1 MKSNRDFMPV
11 YYQLADDLKQQIE
24 SGELKP
30 GDAVPSESQL
40 VSDYGISRVTVR
52 RGLAILLEAGL
63 LETVR
68 GIGNFVAKPKL
79 NQATLT
85 FQENDPLKENKL
97 NYQLLEVKRI
107 SADDITACKL
117 GVFEGTK
124 VFMIRRLI
132 KGDTGPV
139 GIDMKYLPYIKGQ
152 PMLENEI
159 EYADFPAI
167 VAKHTNVTIHK
178 IEMGISAT
186 PLSVE
191 EAKLLK
197 TVAGHP
203 ALCVHRAFYAK
214 DGKTLG
220 FSRTIYR
227 GESFELSAV
236 SYPYSAKV

>member
-1 MKSNRDFMPV
+1 MKTNRDYMPV

-24 SGELKP
+24 AGELKP

-40 VSDYGISRVTVR
+40 VSEYGISRVTVR

-63 LETVR
+63 IETIR

-79 NQATLT
+79 NQVTLT
-85 FQENDPLKENKL
+85 FQENDSFQENKL
-97 NYQLLEVKRI
+97 SYQLLEVKRI
-107 SADDITACKL
+107 SADELTAGKL
-117 GVFEGTK
+117 GVFAGTK
-124 VFMIRRLI
+124 VFRIKRLI
-132 KGDTGPV
+132 IGDQGPV
-139 GIDMKYLPYIKGQ
+139 GLDLKYLPYIKGQ

-159 EYADFPAI
+159 EYADFPEI

-178 IEMGISAT
+178 IEMGISAA
-186 PLSVE
+186 PLAAE
-191 EAKLLK
+191 EAELLK

-203 ALCVHRAFYAK
+203 VLCIHRAFFAK
-214 DGKTLG
+214 DGKALG

-227 GESFELSAV
+227 GESFELNAV

>member
-1 MKSNRDFMPV
+1 MKTNRDFMPV

-40 VSDYGISRVTVR
+40 VGDYGISRVTVR

-63 LETVR
+63 IETVR

-79 NQATLT
+79 NQVTLT
-85 FQENDPLKENKL
+85 FQEKDSLEEHKL

-107 SADDITACKL
+107 SADDITASKL
-117 GVFEGTK
+117 GVFKGTK
-124 VFMIRRLI
+124 VFRIRRLI
-132 KGDTGPV
+132 HGDNGPV

-167 VAKHTNVTIHK
+167 VAKHTNITIHK
-178 IEMGISAT
+178 IEMRISAT
-186 PLSVE
+186 PLSAE
-191 EAKLLK
+191 EAELLK

-203 ALCVHRAFYAK
+203 ALCVYRAFYAK
-214 DGKTLG
+214 DGTTLG
-220 FSRTIYR
+220 FSKTIYR
-227 GESFELSAV
+227 GESFELSGV

>member
-1 MKSNRDFMPV
+1 MKTNRDFMPV

-24 SGELKP
+24 SGELMP

-40 VSDYGISRVTVR
+40 VNDYGISRVTVR

-63 LETVR
+63 LETIR
-68 GIGNFVAKPKL
+68 GIGNFVAKPKF

-85 FQENDPLKENKL
+85 FQEKGSPKENKL
-97 NYQLLEVKRI
+97 DYQLLEVKRI
-107 SADDITACKL
+107 SADDITAGKL

-132 KGDTGPV
+132 SSDNGPV

-152 PMLENEI
+152 PMMENEI
-159 EYADFPAI
+159 EFADFPAI

-186 PLSVE
+186 PLTVK
-191 EAKLLK
+191 EAELLK
-197 TVAGHP
+197 TVEGHP

-214 DGKTLG
+214 NGKTLG
-220 FSRTIYR
+220 FSKTIYR
-227 GESFELSAV
+227 GETFELSAV
-236 SYPYSAKV
+236 TYPYSAKV

>member
-1 MKSNRDFMPV
+1 MKTNRDFMPV
-11 YYQLADDLKQQIE
+11 YYQLADDLKQKIE
-24 SGELKP
+24 SGELRT

-63 LETVR
+63 IETVR

-79 NQATLT
+79 NQVTLT
-85 FQENDPLKENKL
+85 FQDNDSLQENKHS
-97 NYQLLEVKRI
+97 YKLLEVKRI
-107 SADDITACKL
+107 SADATTAVKL
-117 GVFEGTK
+117 GVLEGTK
-124 VFMIRRLI
+124 VFMIKRLI
-132 KGDTGPV
+132 NDDHGPI
-139 GIDMKYLPYIKGQ
+139 GLDMKYLPYIKGK

-167 VAKHTNVTIHK
+167 VAKHTNITIHK

-191 EAKLLK
+191 QAEILK

-203 ALCVHRAFYAK
+203 ALSVHRAFYAK

-220 FSRTIYR
+220 YSKTIYR
-227 GESFELSAV
+227 GEAFELSGV

>member
-1 MKSNRDFMPV
+1 MKTNRDFMPV

-63 LETVR
+63 IETVR

-79 NQATLT
+79 NQVTLT
-85 FQENDPLKENKL
+85 FQDNDFQENKL

-107 SADDITACKL
+107 SADDITAGKL

-124 VFMIRRLI
+124 VFMIKRLI
-132 KGDTGPV
+132 NSDNGPV

-186 PLSVE
+186 PLVPE
-191 EAKLLK
+191 EAELLK

-203 ALCVHRAFYAK
+203 ALCVHRAFFAK

-220 FSRTIYR
+220 FSKTIYR
-227 GESFELSAV
+227 GETFELNAV

>member
-1 MKSNRDFMPV
+1 MKTNRDYMPV

-40 VSDYGISRVTVR
+40 VGDYGISRVTVR

-63 LETVR
+63 IETVK

-79 NQATLT
+79 NQVTLT
-85 FQENDPLKENKL
+85 FQETGLPNENKL
-97 NYQLLEVKRI
+97 TSKLLEVKRI
-107 SADDITACKL
+107 SADDLTAGKL
-117 GVFEGTK
+117 GVFQGTK
-124 VFMIRRLI
+124 VFRIRRLI
-132 KGDTGPV
+132 NGDAGPV

-152 PMLENEI
+152 PILENEI
-159 EYADFPAI
+159 DYADFPAI
-167 VAKHTNVTIHK
+167 VAQHTNVTIHK
-178 IEMGISAT
+178 IEMRISAT
-186 PLSVE
+186 PLSLE
-191 EAKLLK
+191 NAQLLE

-214 DGKTLG
+214 DGRILG
-220 FSRTIYR
+220 FSQTIYR
-227 GESFELSAV
+227 GEAFELSGV